1 MWEIYDRLI
10 AKIPEDIFVEDCLVG
25 QHWTLVRS
33 LNSGLAMS
41 MVGEECCSGC
51 DAGTEMESITGMP
64 VRKLA
69 EQVKSWDFHN
79 ASLGLAAIN
88 SVLNTRER
96 AEIIDGRRLDQQQE
110 GDAFEF
116 YAELMRGKKVA
127 VVGHF
132 PMLFRYADICQL
144 SILERRP
151 QPGDYPDTACEVLLP
166 QQDIVFITGVTV
178 TNKTLP
184 RLLQLSKDAYVVMV
198 GPSVPLASFLFEY
211 GVNMLSG
218 TVVVD
223 DAAVW
228 RAVAEGGSLRIFDRG
243 AFRFNIKRKQVSSV
257 ARCRL
262 SATP

>member
-1 MWEIYDRLI
+1 MWDIYDRLI

-41 MVGEECCSGC
+41 MVGENCCSGC
-51 DAGTEMESITGMP
+51 DELGSITGMP

-69 EQVKSWDFHN
+69 EQIKSWDFYN
-79 ASLGLAAIN
+79 ASLGMAAIN

-96 AEIIDGRRLDQQQE
+96 AETVDGRRLEQQQE
-110 GDAFEF
+110 GDVFEF
-116 YAELMRGKKVA
+116 FAELMRGKKVA

-132 PMLFRYADICQL
+132 PVLFKYSDICQL

-166 QQDIVFITGVTV
+166 QQDIVFITGVTM

-198 GPSVPLASFLFEY
+198 GPSVPLAPFLFEY

-228 RAVAEGGSLRIFDRG
+228 RTAAEGGSRRIFDDG
-243 AFRFNIKRKQVSSV
+243 AFRFNIKQ
-257 ARCRL
+257 
-262 SATP
+262 